1 MAEEKIDIAKDFAE
15 FTDSSV
21 TIDNESTPNE
31 NSEDLNLQINEP
43 ENDSSDMR
51 IKYTETPKEEVSEEK
66 TDSSLTKDSSQQDVE
81 SNESNESDQ
90 QSESETEQNSEVEE
104 KVVGDE
110 DALFVLNEKYG
121 TDYENLD
128 DLLDDLEREEEQQ
141 FANEQMAQLNKFV
154 SETGR
159 SPEDY
164 IKTQTRDY
172 TKMSD
177 KDVIKEYLSIENP
190 DLSKDEI
197 DLFFD
202 STYKANK
209 DKYSEEESKLGNI
222 HLKRDVAKAREELVE
237 LQKEYWS
244 PLDNKGPSEEETQER
259 ERAEAESRENFLDA
273 MDSELDDIESL
284 SFQINDKGE
293 TFEYKLTD
301 EDKGLVGEALSD
313 LDGFFE
319 PYVNE
324 NGEWDLESLAL
335 DMMAMKLQDKIV
347 RSVANQYKSQGAE
360 QVIRDIKNPSFEPA
374 KVSSENKGKSVAD
387 QIGSAIF
394 GDSTMW
400 D

>member
-15 FTDSSV
+15 LTGSSV

-141 FANEQMAQLNKFV
+141 FANEQLAQLNKFV

-164 IKTQTRDY
+164 IRTQTRDY

-273 MDSELDDIESL
+273 MDSEL
-284 SFQINDKGE
+284 
-293 TFEYKLTD
+293 
-301 EDKGLVGEALSD
+301 
-313 LDGFFE
+313 
-319 PYVNE
+319 
-324 NGEWDLESLAL
+324 
-335 DMMAMKLQDKIV
+335 
-347 RSVANQYKSQGAE
+347 
-360 QVIRDIKNPSFEPA
+360 
-374 KVSSENKGKSVAD
+374 
-387 QIGSAIF
+387 
-394 GDSTMW
+394 
-400 D
+400 